1 MNAINSWS
9 KKLGQMVLTF
19 VRNHKR
25 ILIEV
30 FSVVAFFVFI
40 TLSINKCTYYKN
52 VNDKNIIALT
62 DSVKYYKGKY
72 GNEVAKKTM
81 VETDCKNLQNINDS
95 LYRMIQSMQVKKP
108 DIVIGGSTSIDN
120 GKHDTVWVPTVTEIT
135 SKNIYRKFD
144 FSNQY
149 RELVGNVNY
158 TNDTLGLHIEKDRI
172 QFKYALAIKDNAV
185 YMTSDNPYVKF
196 NSITGLTIPKQ
207 KKEKKFGIGPSV
219 FGGYSNKGFVY
230 GVGIG
235 LQYNLISFWKFL
247 KIVLYLNRIKIEW
260 IIMDKLTDMDKFL
273 MLYFIFWWI
282 VDIRF
287 YPYFVKSLPS
297 TDEFNLTNIF
307 RKQYEKY
314 LDV

>member
-1 MNAINSWS
+1 MNAISLWS

-81 VETDCKNLQNINDS
+81 IETDYNNLQNINDS

-108 DIVIGGSTSIDN
+108 DMVIGGSSSIDN

-149 RELVGNVNY
+149 RELTGNVSY
-158 TNDTLGLHIEKDRI
+158 TNDTLGLHIEKDI
-172 QFKYALAIKDNAV
+172 MQFKYALAVKDNVV

-230 GVGIG
+230 GIGIG
-235 LQYNLISFWKFL
+235 LQYNLINF
-247 KIVLYLNRIKIEW
+247 
-260 IIMDKLTDMDKFL
+260 
-273 MLYFIFWWI
+273 
-282 VDIRF
+282 
-287 YPYFVKSLPS
+287 
-297 TDEFNLTNIF
+297 
-307 RKQYEKY
+307 
-314 LDV
+314 

>member
-1 MNAINSWS
+1 MNAINLWS

-30 FSVVAFFVFI
+30 FSVVAFFVFM

-81 VETDCKNLQNINDS
+81 IETDCKNLHNINDS
-95 LYRMIQSMQVKKP
+95 LYRMIQNMQVNKP
-108 DIVIGGSTSIDN
+108 DIVIGGSTLIDN
-120 GKHDTVWVPTVTEIT
+120 GKHDTVYIPTSTEIT

-149 RELVGNVNY
+149 RELTGNVSY
-158 TNDTLGLHIEKDRI
+158 TNDTLGLYIEKDI
-172 QFKYALAIKDNAV
+172 MQFKYALAVKDNVV

-207 KKEKKFGIGPSV
+207 KKEKKFGIGPSI

-235 LQYNLISFWKFL
+235 LQYN
-247 KIVLYLNRIKIEW
+247 
-260 IIMDKLTDMDKFL
+260 
-273 MLYFIFWWI
+273 FINF
-282 VDIRF
+282 
-287 YPYFVKSLPS
+287 
-297 TDEFNLTNIF
+297 
-307 RKQYEKY
+307 
-314 LDV
+314 

>member
-1 MNAINSWS
+1 MNAISLWS

-62 DSVKYYKGKY
+62 DSVNYYKGKY

-81 VETDCKNLQNINDS
+81 IETDCKNLQIINDS

-120 GKHDTVWVPTVTEIT
+120 GKHDTVWLPTVTEIT

-149 RELVGNVNY
+149 RELTGNVSY
-158 TNDTLGLHIEKDRI
+158 TNDTLGLYIEKDRM
-172 QFKYALAIKDNAV
+172 QFKYALAVKDNVV

-207 KKEKKFGIGPSV
+207 KKEKKFGIGPSM

-230 GVGIG
+230 GIGIG
-235 LQYNLISFWKFL
+235 LQYN
-247 KIVLYLNRIKIEW
+247 
-260 IIMDKLTDMDKFL
+260 
-273 MLYFIFWWI
+273 FINF
-282 VDIRF
+282 
-287 YPYFVKSLPS
+287 
-297 TDEFNLTNIF
+297 
-307 RKQYEKY
+307 
-314 LDV
+314 

>member
-1 MNAINSWS
+1 MNAINLWS

-25 ILIEV
+25 IFIEV

-62 DSVKYYKGKY
+62 DSVNYYKGKY

-81 VETDCKNLQNINDS
+81 IETDCKNLQIINDS

-120 GKHDTVWVPTVTEIT
+120 GKHDTVYIPTVTEIT

-149 RELVGNVNY
+149 RELTGNVSY
-158 TNDTLGLHIEKDRI
+158 TNDTLGLYIEKDRM
-172 QFKYALAIKDNAV
+172 QFKYALAVKDNVV

-230 GVGIG
+230 GIGIG
-235 LQYNLISFWKFL
+235 LQYN
-247 KIVLYLNRIKIEW
+247 
-260 IIMDKLTDMDKFL
+260 
-273 MLYFIFWWI
+273 FINF
-282 VDIRF
+282 
-287 YPYFVKSLPS
+287 
-297 TDEFNLTNIF
+297 
-307 RKQYEKY
+307 
-314 LDV
+314 

>member
-1 MNAINSWS
+1 MNAINLWS

-52 VNDKNIIALT
+52 INAKNIIALT
-62 DSVKYYKGKY
+62 DSVNYYKGKY

-81 VETDCKNLQNINDS
+81 IETDCKNLQIINDS
-95 LYRMIQSMQVKKP
+95 LYRMIQNMQVKKP

-120 GKHDTVWVPTVTEIT
+120 GKHDTVWVPTVTEIA

-149 RELVGNVNY
+149 RELTGNVSY
-158 TNDTLGLHIEKDRI
+158 TNDTLGLHIEKDI
-172 QFKYALAIKDNAV
+172 MQFKYALAVKDNVV

-230 GVGIG
+230 GIGIG
-235 LQYNLISFWKFL
+235 LQYNLISF
-247 KIVLYLNRIKIEW
+247 
-260 IIMDKLTDMDKFL
+260 
-273 MLYFIFWWI
+273 
-282 VDIRF
+282 
-287 YPYFVKSLPS
+287 
-297 TDEFNLTNIF
+297 
-307 RKQYEKY
+307 
-314 LDV
+314 

>member
-1 MNAINSWS
+1 MNAISSWS

-40 TLSINKCTYYKN
+40 TLSINKCAYYKN
-52 VNDKNIIALT
+52 INAKNIIALT

-81 VETDCKNLQNINDS
+81 IETDCKNLQIINDS

-149 RELVGNVNY
+149 RELTGNVSY
-158 TNDTLGLHIEKDRI
+158 TNDTLGLYIEKDI
-172 QFKYALAIKDNAV
+172 MQFKYALAVKDNVV

-230 GVGIG
+230 GIGIG
-235 LQYNLISFWKFL
+235 LQYN
-247 KIVLYLNRIKIEW
+247 
-260 IIMDKLTDMDKFL
+260 
-273 MLYFIFWWI
+273 FINF
-282 VDIRF
+282 
-287 YPYFVKSLPS
+287 
-297 TDEFNLTNIF
+297 
-307 RKQYEKY
+307 
-314 LDV
+314 

>member
-1 MNAINSWS
+1 MNAISLWS

-30 FSVVAFFVFI
+30 FSVVAFFVFM

-62 DSVKYYKGKY
+62 DSVNYYKGKY

-81 VETDCKNLQNINDS
+81 IETDCKNLQIINDS

-120 GKHDTVWVPTVTEIT
+120 GKHDTVYIPTVTEIT

-149 RELVGNVNY
+149 RELTGNVSY
-158 TNDTLGLHIEKDRI
+158 TNDTLGLYIEKDRM
-172 QFKYALAIKDNAV
+172 QFKYALAVKDNVV

-230 GVGIG
+230 GIGIG
-235 LQYNLISFWKFL
+235 LQYNLINF
-247 KIVLYLNRIKIEW
+247 
-260 IIMDKLTDMDKFL
+260 
-273 MLYFIFWWI
+273 
-282 VDIRF
+282 
-287 YPYFVKSLPS
+287 
-297 TDEFNLTNIF
+297 
-307 RKQYEKY
+307 
-314 LDV
+314 

>member
-1 MNAINSWS
+1 MNAISSWN

-30 FSVVAFFVFI
+30 FSVVAFFVFM

-81 VETDCKNLQNINDS
+81 IETDCKNLQNINDS

-120 GKHDTVWVPTVTEIT
+120 GKYDTVYIPTATEIT

-149 RELVGNVNY
+149 RELTGNVNY
-158 TNDTLGLHIEKDRI
+158 INDTLGLHIEKDRI
-172 QFKYALAIKDNAV
+172 QFKYALAIKDNVV

-207 KKEKKFGIGPSV
+207 KKEKKFGIGPSI

-235 LQYNLISFWKFL
+235 LQYNLISF
-247 KIVLYLNRIKIEW
+247 
-260 IIMDKLTDMDKFL
+260 
-273 MLYFIFWWI
+273 
-282 VDIRF
+282 
-287 YPYFVKSLPS
+287 
-297 TDEFNLTNIF
+297 
-307 RKQYEKY
+307 
-314 LDV
+314 

>member
-1 MNAINSWS
+1 MNAINLWS

-52 VNDKNIIALT
+52 INDKNIIALT

-81 VETDCKNLQNINDS
+81 IETDCKNLQIINDS

-149 RELVGNVNY
+149 RELTGNVSY
-158 TNDTLGLHIEKDRI
+158 TNDTLGLHIEKDI
-172 QFKYALAIKDNAV
+172 TQFKYALAVKDNVV

-196 NSITGLTIPKQ
+196 NSITGLKIPKQ

-230 GVGIG
+230 GIGIG
-235 LQYNLISFWKFL
+235 LQYNLISF
-247 KIVLYLNRIKIEW
+247 
-260 IIMDKLTDMDKFL
+260 
-273 MLYFIFWWI
+273 
-282 VDIRF
+282 
-287 YPYFVKSLPS
+287 
-297 TDEFNLTNIF
+297 
-307 RKQYEKY
+307 
-314 LDV
+314 

>member
-1 MNAINSWS
+1 MNAISLWS

-62 DSVKYYKGKY
+62 DSIKYYKGKY

-81 VETDCKNLQNINDS
+81 IETDYKDLQIINDS

-108 DIVIGGSTSIDN
+108 DMVIGGSTSIDN
-120 GKHDTVWVPTVTEIT
+120 GKHDTLWIPTVTEIT

-149 RELVGNVNY
+149 RELTGNVSY
-158 TNDTLGLHIEKDRI
+158 TNDTLGLHIDKDI
-172 QFKYALAIKDNAV
+172 MQFKYALAVKDNVV

-235 LQYNLISFWKFL
+235 LQYNLISF
-247 KIVLYLNRIKIEW
+247 
-260 IIMDKLTDMDKFL
+260 
-273 MLYFIFWWI
+273 
-282 VDIRF
+282 
-287 YPYFVKSLPS
+287 
-297 TDEFNLTNIF
+297 
-307 RKQYEKY
+307 
-314 LDV
+314 

>member
-1 MNAINSWS
+1 MNAISSWS

-62 DSVKYYKGKY
+62 DSVNYYKGKY

-81 VETDCKNLQNINDS
+81 IETDCKNLQIINDS

-149 RELVGNVNY
+149 RELTGNVSY
-158 TNDTLGLHIEKDRI
+158 TNDTLGLYIEKDRM
-172 QFKYALAIKDNAV
+172 QFKYALAVKDNVV

-230 GVGIG
+230 GIGIG
-235 LQYNLISFWKFL
+235 LQYN
-247 KIVLYLNRIKIEW
+247 
-260 IIMDKLTDMDKFL
+260 
-273 MLYFIFWWI
+273 FINF
-282 VDIRF
+282 
-287 YPYFVKSLPS
+287 
-297 TDEFNLTNIF
+297 
-307 RKQYEKY
+307 
-314 LDV
+314 

>member
-1 MNAINSWS
+1 MNAINLWS

-25 ILIEV
+25 IFIEV

-62 DSVKYYKGKY
+62 DSVNYYKGKY

-81 VETDCKNLQNINDS
+81 IETDCKNLQIINDS
-95 LYRMIQSMQVKKP
+95 LYRMIQNMQVKKP

-149 RELVGNVNY
+149 RELTGNVSY
-158 TNDTLGLHIEKDRI
+158 TNDTLGLYIEKDRM
-172 QFKYALAIKDNAV
+172 QFKYALAVKDNVV

-219 FGGYSNKGFVY
+219 FSGYSNKGFVY
-230 GVGIG
+230 GIGIG
-235 LQYNLISFWKFL
+235 LQYN
-247 KIVLYLNRIKIEW
+247 
-260 IIMDKLTDMDKFL
+260 
-273 MLYFIFWWI
+273 FINF
-282 VDIRF
+282 
-287 YPYFVKSLPS
+287 
-297 TDEFNLTNIF
+297 
-307 RKQYEKY
+307 
-314 LDV
+314 

>member
-1 MNAINSWS
+1 MNAISSWS

-40 TLSINKCTYYKN
+40 TWSINKCTYYKN

-62 DSVKYYKGKY
+62 DSVNYYKGKY

-81 VETDCKNLQNINDS
+81 IETDCKNLQIINDS

-120 GKHDTVWVPTVTEIT
+120 GKHDTVYIPTVTEIT

-149 RELVGNVNY
+149 RELTGNVSY
-158 TNDTLGLHIEKDRI
+158 TNDTLGLYIEKDRM
-172 QFKYALAIKDNAV
+172 QFKYALAVKDNVV

-207 KKEKKFGIGPSV
+207 KKENKFGIGPSV

-230 GVGIG
+230 GIGIG
-235 LQYNLISFWKFL
+235 LQYN
-247 KIVLYLNRIKIEW
+247 
-260 IIMDKLTDMDKFL
+260 
-273 MLYFIFWWI
+273 FINF
-282 VDIRF
+282 
-287 YPYFVKSLPS
+287 
-297 TDEFNLTNIF
+297 
-307 RKQYEKY
+307 
-314 LDV
+314 

>member
-1 MNAINSWS
+1 MNAISLWS

-30 FSVVAFFVFI
+30 FSVVAFFIFI
-40 TLSINKCTYYKN
+40 SLSINKCTYYKN

-62 DSVKYYKGKY
+62 DSVNYYKGKY

-81 VETDCKNLQNINDS
+81 LETDFKNLQIINDS
-95 LYRMIQSMQVKKP
+95 LYGMIQSMQVKKP
-108 DIVIGGSTSIDN
+108 DIVIGGSSSIDN

-149 RELVGNVNY
+149 RELTGNVSY
-158 TNDTLGLHIEKDRI
+158 TNDTLGLYIEKDRM
-172 QFKYALAIKDNAV
+172 QFKYALAVKDNVV

-219 FGGYSNKGFVY
+219 FGGYSNRGFVY
-230 GVGIG
+230 GIGIG
-235 LQYNLISFWKFL
+235 LQYN
-247 KIVLYLNRIKIEW
+247 
-260 IIMDKLTDMDKFL
+260 
-273 MLYFIFWWI
+273 FINF
-282 VDIRF
+282 
-287 YPYFVKSLPS
+287 
-297 TDEFNLTNIF
+297 
-307 RKQYEKY
+307 
-314 LDV
+314 

>member
-1 MNAINSWS
+1 MNAISLWS

-62 DSVKYYKGKY
+62 DSVNYYKGKY

-81 VETDCKNLQNINDS
+81 IETDCKNLQIINDS

-108 DIVIGGSTSIDN
+108 DIVIGGSSSIDN
-120 GKHDTVWVPTVTEIT
+120 GKHDTVWVPTVTEIN

-149 RELVGNVNY
+149 RELTGNVSY
-158 TNDTLGLHIEKDRI
+158 TNDTLGLHIEKDI
-172 QFKYALAIKDNAV
+172 MQFKYALSVKDNVV

-230 GVGIG
+230 GIGIG
-235 LQYNLISFWKFL
+235 LQYNFIKF
-247 KIVLYLNRIKIEW
+247 
-260 IIMDKLTDMDKFL
+260 
-273 MLYFIFWWI
+273 
-282 VDIRF
+282 
-287 YPYFVKSLPS
+287 
-297 TDEFNLTNIF
+297 
-307 RKQYEKY
+307 
-314 LDV
+314 

>member
-1 MNAINSWS
+1 MNAISSWS

-40 TLSINKCTYYKN
+40 TLSINKCSYYKN

-62 DSVKYYKGKY
+62 DSVNYYKGKY

-81 VETDCKNLQNINDS
+81 IETDCKNLQIINDS
-95 LYRMIQSMQVKKP
+95 LYRMIQSMQVKEP

-120 GKHDTVWVPTVTEIT
+120 GKHDTVYIPTVTEIT

-149 RELVGNVNY
+149 RELTGNVSY
-158 TNDTLGLHIEKDRI
+158 TNDTLGLYIEKDRM
-172 QFKYALAIKDNAV
+172 QFKYALAVKDNIV

-196 NSITGLTIPKQ
+196 NSITGLTIPRQ

-230 GVGIG
+230 GIGIG
-235 LQYNLISFWKFL
+235 LQYN
-247 KIVLYLNRIKIEW
+247 
-260 IIMDKLTDMDKFL
+260 
-273 MLYFIFWWI
+273 FINF
-282 VDIRF
+282 
-287 YPYFVKSLPS
+287 
-297 TDEFNLTNIF
+297 
-307 RKQYEKY
+307 
-314 LDV
+314 

>member
-1 MNAINSWS
+1 MNAISLWS

-62 DSVKYYKGKY
+62 DSVNYYKGKY

-81 VETDCKNLQNINDS
+81 IETDCKNLQIINDS

-149 RELVGNVNY
+149 RELTGNVSY
-158 TNDTLGLHIEKDRI
+158 TNDTLGLYIEKDRI
-172 QFKYALAIKDNAV
+172 QFKYALAVKDNVV

-196 NSITGLTIPKQ
+196 NSITGLKIPKQ

-230 GVGIG
+230 GIGIG
-235 LQYNLISFWKFL
+235 LQYN
-247 KIVLYLNRIKIEW
+247 
-260 IIMDKLTDMDKFL
+260 
-273 MLYFIFWWI
+273 FINF
-282 VDIRF
+282 
-287 YPYFVKSLPS
+287 
-297 TDEFNLTNIF
+297 
-307 RKQYEKY
+307 
-314 LDV
+314 

>member
-1 MNAINSWS
+1 MNAISSWN

-25 ILIEV
+25 IMIEV
-30 FSVVAFFVFI
+30 FSVVAFFVFM

-81 VETDCKNLQNINDS
+81 IETDCKNLHNINDS

-120 GKHDTVWVPTVTEIT
+120 GKHDTIWVPTVTEIT

-149 RELVGNVNY
+149 RELAGNINY

-230 GVGIG
+230 GIGIG
-235 LQYNLISFWKFL
+235 LQYN
-247 KIVLYLNRIKIEW
+247 
-260 IIMDKLTDMDKFL
+260 
-273 MLYFIFWWI
+273 FICF
-282 VDIRF
+282 
-287 YPYFVKSLPS
+287 
-297 TDEFNLTNIF
+297 
-307 RKQYEKY
+307 
-314 LDV
+314 

>member
-1 MNAINSWS
+1 MNAINLWS

-19 VRNHKR
+19 VCNHKR

-30 FSVVAFFVFI
+30 FSVVAFFIFI

-52 VNDKNIIALT
+52 INDKNITALT
-62 DSVKYYKGKY
+62 DSVNYYKGKY

-81 VETDCKNLQNINDS
+81 IETDCKNLQIINDS

-144 FSNQY
+144 FSNKY
-149 RELVGNVNY
+149 RELTGNVSY
-158 TNDTLGLHIEKDRI
+158 TNDTLGLYIEKDI
-172 QFKYALAIKDNAV
+172 MQFKYALAVKDNVV

-196 NSITGLTIPKQ
+196 NSITGLKIPKQ

-230 GVGIG
+230 GIGIG
-235 LQYNLISFWKFL
+235 LQYNLISF
-247 KIVLYLNRIKIEW
+247 
-260 IIMDKLTDMDKFL
+260 
-273 MLYFIFWWI
+273 
-282 VDIRF
+282 
-287 YPYFVKSLPS
+287 
-297 TDEFNLTNIF
+297 
-307 RKQYEKY
+307 
-314 LDV
+314 

>member
-1 MNAINSWS
+1 MNAISLWS
-9 KKLGQMVLTF
+9 KKLGQIVLTF

-40 TLSINKCTYYKN
+40 VLSINKCTYYKN

-81 VETDCKNLQNINDS
+81 IETDCKNLQNINDS

-149 RELVGNVNY
+149 RELTGNVNY

-172 QFKYALAIKDNAV
+172 QFKYALAVKDNAV

-219 FGGYSNKGFVY
+219 FGGYSNKGFAY
-230 GVGIG
+230 GIGIG
-235 LQYNLISFWKFL
+235 LQYNLISF
-247 KIVLYLNRIKIEW
+247 
-260 IIMDKLTDMDKFL
+260 
-273 MLYFIFWWI
+273 
-282 VDIRF
+282 
-287 YPYFVKSLPS
+287 
-297 TDEFNLTNIF
+297 
-307 RKQYEKY
+307 
-314 LDV
+314 

>member
-1 MNAINSWS
+1 MNAISLWS

-62 DSVKYYKGKY
+62 DSVNYYKGKY

-81 VETDCKNLQNINDS
+81 IEADYNNLQNINDS

-108 DIVIGGSTSIDN
+108 DMVIGGSSSIDN

-149 RELVGNVNY
+149 RELTGNVSY
-158 TNDTLGLHIEKDRI
+158 TNDTLGLHIEKDI
-172 QFKYALAIKDNAV
+172 MQFKYALAVKNNVV

-196 NSITGLTIPKQ
+196 NSITGLTIPRQ

-230 GVGIG
+230 GIGIG
-235 LQYNLISFWKFL
+235 LQYNLINF
-247 KIVLYLNRIKIEW
+247 
-260 IIMDKLTDMDKFL
+260 
-273 MLYFIFWWI
+273 
-282 VDIRF
+282 
-287 YPYFVKSLPS
+287 
-297 TDEFNLTNIF
+297 
-307 RKQYEKY
+307 
-314 LDV
+314 

>member
-1 MNAINSWS
+1 MNAISLWS

-81 VETDCKNLQNINDS
+81 IETDCKNLQIINDS

-108 DIVIGGSTSIDN
+108 DMVIGGSTSIDN

-149 RELVGNVNY
+149 RELTGNVSY
-158 TNDTLGLHIEKDRI
+158 TNDTLGLYIEKDRM
-172 QFKYALAIKDNAV
+172 QFKYALAVKDNVV

-230 GVGIG
+230 GIGIG
-235 LQYNLISFWKFL
+235 LQYNLISF
-247 KIVLYLNRIKIEW
+247 
-260 IIMDKLTDMDKFL
+260 
-273 MLYFIFWWI
+273 
-282 VDIRF
+282 
-287 YPYFVKSLPS
+287 
-297 TDEFNLTNIF
+297 
-307 RKQYEKY
+307 
-314 LDV
+314 

>member
-1 MNAINSWS
+1 MNAISSWS

-40 TLSINKCTYYKN
+40 TLSINKCSYYKN

-62 DSVKYYKGKY
+62 DSVNYYKGKY

-81 VETDCKNLQNINDS
+81 IETDCKNLQIINDS

-108 DIVIGGSTSIDN
+108 DMVIGGSTSIDN
-120 GKHDTVWVPTVTEIT
+120 GKHDTVYIPTVTEIT

-149 RELVGNVNY
+149 RELTGNVSY
-158 TNDTLGLHIEKDRI
+158 TNDTLGLYIEKDRM
-172 QFKYALAIKDNAV
+172 QFKYALAVKDNVV

-230 GVGIG
+230 GIGIG
-235 LQYNLISFWKFL
+235 LQYN
-247 KIVLYLNRIKIEW
+247 
-260 IIMDKLTDMDKFL
+260 
-273 MLYFIFWWI
+273 FINF
-282 VDIRF
+282 
-287 YPYFVKSLPS
+287 
-297 TDEFNLTNIF
+297 
-307 RKQYEKY
+307 
-314 LDV
+314 

>member
-40 TLSINKCTYYKN
+40 SLSINKCTYYKN

-81 VETDCKNLQNINDS
+81 IETDCKNLQNINDS

-108 DIVIGGSTSIDN
+108 DMVIGGSTSIDN
-120 GKHDTVWVPTVTEIT
+120 GKHDTVWVLSASTADVSATGVTEIT

-149 RELVGNVNY
+149 RELTGNVNY

-172 QFKYALAIKDNAV
+172 QFKYALAVKDNAV

-235 LQYNLISFWKFL
+235 LQYN
-247 KIVLYLNRIKIEW
+247 
-260 IIMDKLTDMDKFL
+260 
-273 MLYFIFWWI
+273 FINF
-282 VDIRF
+282 
-287 YPYFVKSLPS
+287 
-297 TDEFNLTNIF
+297 
-307 RKQYEKY
+307 
-314 LDV
+314 

>member
-1 MNAINSWS
+1 MNAISLWS

-52 VNDKNIIALT
+52 INDKNIIALT

-81 VETDCKNLQNINDS
+81 IETDCKNLQIINDS
-95 LYRMIQSMQVKKP
+95 LYRMIQNMQVKKP

-149 RELVGNVNY
+149 RELTGNVSY
-158 TNDTLGLHIEKDRI
+158 TNDTLGLYIEKDI
-172 QFKYALAIKDNAV
+172 MQFKYALAVKDNVV

-230 GVGIG
+230 GIGIG
-235 LQYNLISFWKFL
+235 LQYNLISF
-247 KIVLYLNRIKIEW
+247 
-260 IIMDKLTDMDKFL
+260 
-273 MLYFIFWWI
+273 
-282 VDIRF
+282 
-287 YPYFVKSLPS
+287 
-297 TDEFNLTNIF
+297 
-307 RKQYEKY
+307 
-314 LDV
+314 

>member
-1 MNAINSWS
+1 MNAINSWN
-9 KKLGQMVLTF
+9 KLMWQTATSF

-40 TLSINKCTYYKN
+40 SLSINKCTYYKN
-52 VNDKNIIALT
+52 ANDNNIIALT

-81 VETDCKNLQNINDS
+81 IETDCKNLQNINDS

-108 DIVIGGSTSIDN
+108 DMVIGGSTSIDN
-120 GKHDTVWVPTVTEIT
+120 GKHDTVWVLSASTADVSATGVTEIT

-149 RELVGNVNY
+149 RELTGNVNY

-172 QFKYALAIKDNAV
+172 RFKYALAVKDNVV

-219 FGGYSNKGFVY
+219 FSGYSNKGFVY

-235 LQYNLISFWKFL
+235 LQYN
-247 KIVLYLNRIKIEW
+247 
-260 IIMDKLTDMDKFL
+260 
-273 MLYFIFWWI
+273 FINF
-282 VDIRF
+282 
-287 YPYFVKSLPS
+287 
-297 TDEFNLTNIF
+297 
-307 RKQYEKY
+307 
-314 LDV
+314 

>member
-1 MNAINSWS
+1 MNAINLWS

-40 TLSINKCTYYKN
+40 TWSINKCTYYKN

-62 DSVKYYKGKY
+62 DSVNYYKGKY

-81 VETDCKNLQNINDS
+81 IETDCKNLQIINDS

-120 GKHDTVWVPTVTEIT
+120 GKHDTIYIPTVTEIT

-149 RELVGNVNY
+149 RELTGNVSY
-158 TNDTLGLHIEKDRI
+158 TNDTLGLYIEKDI
-172 QFKYALAIKDNAV
+172 MQFKYALAVKDNVV

-196 NSITGLTIPKQ
+196 NSITGLKIPKQ

-230 GVGIG
+230 GIGIG
-235 LQYNLISFWKFL
+235 LQYNLISF
-247 KIVLYLNRIKIEW
+247 
-260 IIMDKLTDMDKFL
+260 
-273 MLYFIFWWI
+273 
-282 VDIRF
+282 
-287 YPYFVKSLPS
+287 
-297 TDEFNLTNIF
+297 
-307 RKQYEKY
+307 
-314 LDV
+314 

>member
-1 MNAINSWS
+1 MNAISLWS

-25 ILIEV
+25 ILIEA
-30 FSVVAFFVFI
+30 FSVIAFFMFI
-40 TLSINKCTYYKN
+40 TTAVNRCSYYKN

-62 DSVKYYKGKY
+62 DSVNYYKGKY

-81 VETDCKNLQNINDS
+81 IETDCKNLQIINDS

-120 GKHDTVWVPTVTEIT
+120 GKHDTVYIPTVTEIT

-149 RELVGNVNY
+149 RELTGNVSY
-158 TNDTLGLHIEKDRI
+158 TNDTLGLYIEKDI
-172 QFKYALAIKDNAV
+172 MQFKYALAVKDNVV

-230 GVGIG
+230 GIGIG
-235 LQYNLISFWKFL
+235 LQYN
-247 KIVLYLNRIKIEW
+247 
-260 IIMDKLTDMDKFL
+260 
-273 MLYFIFWWI
+273 FINF
-282 VDIRF
+282 
-287 YPYFVKSLPS
+287 
-297 TDEFNLTNIF
+297 
-307 RKQYEKY
+307 
-314 LDV
+314 

>member
-1 MNAINSWS
+1 MNAISLWS

-62 DSVKYYKGKY
+62 DSVNYYKGKY

-81 VETDCKNLQNINDS
+81 IETDYKNLQNINDS

-108 DIVIGGSTSIDN
+108 DRIIGGSTSIDN
-120 GKHDTVWVPTVTEIT
+120 GKHDTVYIPTVTEIT

-149 RELVGNVNY
+149 RELTGNVSY
-158 TNDTLGLHIEKDRI
+158 TNDTLGLYIEKDI
-172 QFKYALAIKDNAV
+172 MKFKYALAIKDNVV

-230 GVGIG
+230 GIGIG
-235 LQYNLISFWKFL
+235 LQYN
-247 KIVLYLNRIKIEW
+247 
-260 IIMDKLTDMDKFL
+260 
-273 MLYFIFWWI
+273 FINF
-282 VDIRF
+282 
-287 YPYFVKSLPS
+287 
-297 TDEFNLTNIF
+297 
-307 RKQYEKY
+307 
-314 LDV
+314 

>member
-1 MNAINSWS
+1 MNAINLWS

-62 DSVKYYKGKY
+62 DSVNYYKGKY

-81 VETDCKNLQNINDS
+81 IETDCKNLQIINDS

-135 SKNIYRKFD
+135 SKNIYKKFD

-149 RELVGNVNY
+149 RELTGNVSY
-158 TNDTLGLHIEKDRI
+158 TNDTLGLYIEKDI
-172 QFKYALAIKDNAV
+172 MQFKYALAVKDNVV

-196 NSITGLTIPKQ
+196 NSITGLKIPKQ

-230 GVGIG
+230 GIGIG
-235 LQYNLISFWKFL
+235 LQYN
-247 KIVLYLNRIKIEW
+247 
-260 IIMDKLTDMDKFL
+260 
-273 MLYFIFWWI
+273 FINF
-282 VDIRF
+282 
-287 YPYFVKSLPS
+287 
-297 TDEFNLTNIF
+297 
-307 RKQYEKY
+307 
-314 LDV
+314 

>member
-1 MNAINSWS
+1 MNAINLWS

-52 VNDKNIIALT
+52 INDKNIIALT

-81 VETDCKNLQNINDS
+81 IETDCKNLQIINDS

-149 RELVGNVNY
+149 RELTGNVSY
-158 TNDTLGLHIEKDRI
+158 TNDTLGLYIEKDI
-172 QFKYALAIKDNAV
+172 MQFKYALAVKDNVV

-230 GVGIG
+230 GIGIG
-235 LQYNLISFWKFL
+235 LQYNLISF
-247 KIVLYLNRIKIEW
+247 
-260 IIMDKLTDMDKFL
+260 
-273 MLYFIFWWI
+273 
-282 VDIRF
+282 
-287 YPYFVKSLPS
+287 
-297 TDEFNLTNIF
+297 
-307 RKQYEKY
+307 
-314 LDV
+314 

>member
-1 MNAINSWS
+1 MNAISSWS

-62 DSVKYYKGKY
+62 DSVNYYKGKY

-81 VETDCKNLQNINDS
+81 IETNCKNLQIINDS

-108 DIVIGGSTSIDN
+108 DMVIGGSTSIDN

-149 RELVGNVNY
+149 RELTGNVSY
-158 TNDTLGLHIEKDRI
+158 TNDTLGLYIEKDI
-172 QFKYALAIKDNAV
+172 MQFKYALAVKDNAV

-207 KKEKKFGIGPSV
+207 KKEKKFGIGPSI

-230 GVGIG
+230 GIGIG
-235 LQYNLISFWKFL
+235 LQYNLISF
-247 KIVLYLNRIKIEW
+247 
-260 IIMDKLTDMDKFL
+260 
-273 MLYFIFWWI
+273 
-282 VDIRF
+282 
-287 YPYFVKSLPS
+287 
-297 TDEFNLTNIF
+297 
-307 RKQYEKY
+307 
-314 LDV
+314 

>member
-1 MNAINSWS
+1 MNAINLWS

-40 TLSINKCTYYKN
+40 TWSINKCTYYKN

-62 DSVKYYKGKY
+62 DSVNYYKGKY

-81 VETDCKNLQNINDS
+81 IETDCKNLQIINDS

-149 RELVGNVNY
+149 RELIGNVSY
-158 TNDTLGLHIEKDRI
+158 TNDILGLHIEKDI
-172 QFKYALAIKDNAV
+172 MQFKYALAVKDNVV

-230 GVGIG
+230 GIGIG
-235 LQYNLISFWKFL
+235 LQYN
-247 KIVLYLNRIKIEW
+247 
-260 IIMDKLTDMDKFL
+260 
-273 MLYFIFWWI
+273 FINF
-282 VDIRF
+282 
-287 YPYFVKSLPS
+287 
-297 TDEFNLTNIF
+297 
-307 RKQYEKY
+307 
-314 LDV
+314 

>member
-1 MNAINSWS
+1 MNAISSWS

-40 TLSINKCTYYKN
+40 TWSINKCTYYKN

-62 DSVKYYKGKY
+62 DSVNYYKGKY

-81 VETDCKNLQNINDS
+81 IETDCKNLQIINDS

-149 RELVGNVNY
+149 RELTGNVSY
-158 TNDTLGLHIEKDRI
+158 TNDTLGLYIEKDI
-172 QFKYALAIKDNAV
+172 MQFKYALAVKDNVV

-196 NSITGLTIPKQ
+196 NSITGLKIPKQ

-230 GVGIG
+230 GIGIG
-235 LQYNLISFWKFL
+235 LQYN
-247 KIVLYLNRIKIEW
+247 
-260 IIMDKLTDMDKFL
+260 
-273 MLYFIFWWI
+273 FINF
-282 VDIRF
+282 
-287 YPYFVKSLPS
+287 
-297 TDEFNLTNIF
+297 
-307 RKQYEKY
+307 
-314 LDV
+314 

>member
-1 MNAINSWS
+1 MNAITSWS

-30 FSVVAFFVFI
+30 FSVVAFFVLI
-40 TLSINKCTYYKN
+40 TLSVNKCTYYKN
-52 VNDKNIIALT
+52 VNNKNIIALT

-81 VETDCKNLQNINDS
+81 IETDCKNLQNINDS

-108 DIVIGGSTSIDN
+108 DIVIGGSTSINN
-120 GKHDTVWVPTVTEIT
+120 GKHDTVWVLSASTAGGSATGVTEIT

-149 RELVGNVNY
+149 RELTGNVNY

-172 QFKYALAIKDNAV
+172 QFKYALAVKDNVV

-235 LQYNLISFWKFL
+235 LQYNLISF
-247 KIVLYLNRIKIEW
+247 
-260 IIMDKLTDMDKFL
+260 
-273 MLYFIFWWI
+273 
-282 VDIRF
+282 
-287 YPYFVKSLPS
+287 
-297 TDEFNLTNIF
+297 
-307 RKQYEKY
+307 
-314 LDV
+314 

>member
-1 MNAINSWS
+1 MNAISLWS

-52 VNDKNIIALT
+52 INDKNIIALT
-62 DSVKYYKGKY
+62 DSVNYYKGKY

-81 VETDCKNLQNINDS
+81 IETDCKNLQIINDS

-120 GKHDTVWVPTVTEIT
+120 GKNDTVYIPTVTEIT

-149 RELVGNVNY
+149 RELTGNVSY
-158 TNDTLGLHIEKDRI
+158 TNDTLGLYIEKDI
-172 QFKYALAIKDNAV
+172 MQFKYALAVKDNVV

-230 GVGIG
+230 GIGIG
-235 LQYNLISFWKFL
+235 LQYN
-247 KIVLYLNRIKIEW
+247 
-260 IIMDKLTDMDKFL
+260 
-273 MLYFIFWWI
+273 FINF
-282 VDIRF
+282 
-287 YPYFVKSLPS
+287 
-297 TDEFNLTNIF
+297 
-307 RKQYEKY
+307 
-314 LDV
+314 

>member
-81 VETDCKNLQNINDS
+81 IETDCKNLQNINDS

-108 DIVIGGSTSIDN
+108 DMVIGGSTSIDN
-120 GKHDTVWVPTVTEIT
+120 GKHDTVWVLSTSTVDVSATGVTEIT

-149 RELVGNVNY
+149 RELTGNVNY

-172 QFKYALAIKDNAV
+172 QFKYALAVKDNAV

-235 LQYNLISFWKFL
+235 LQYN
-247 KIVLYLNRIKIEW
+247 
-260 IIMDKLTDMDKFL
+260 
-273 MLYFIFWWI
+273 FINF
-282 VDIRF
+282 
-287 YPYFVKSLPS
+287 
-297 TDEFNLTNIF
+297 
-307 RKQYEKY
+307 
-314 LDV
+314 

>member
-1 MNAINSWS
+1 MNAISLWS

-19 VRNHKR
+19 VHNHKR

-30 FSVVAFFVFI
+30 FSVVAFFIFM

-52 VNDKNIIALT
+52 ANDKNIIALT

-81 VETDCKNLQNINDS
+81 IEADCKNLQNINDS

-120 GKHDTVWVPTVTEIT
+120 GKHDTIWVPTVTEII

-149 RELVGNVNY
+149 RELTGNVNY
-158 TNDTLGLHIEKDRI
+158 TNDTLGLHIDKDI
-172 QFKYALAIKDNAV
+172 MQFKYALAVKDNVV

-230 GVGIG
+230 GIGIG
-235 LQYNLISFWKFL
+235 LQYNLISF
-247 KIVLYLNRIKIEW
+247 
-260 IIMDKLTDMDKFL
+260 
-273 MLYFIFWWI
+273 
-282 VDIRF
+282 
-287 YPYFVKSLPS
+287 
-297 TDEFNLTNIF
+297 
-307 RKQYEKY
+307 
-314 LDV
+314 